1 MNDESIRAQMRQQRR
16 NVNLFERQL
25 ASASISNK
33 IIRSSAFMKA
43 QHIALY
49 LSNDGEIDLSSIF
62 HTAWQRGKH
71 CYLPVL
77 NKYGKKLSF
86 APYTAN
92 SIMRSNRFGI
102 PEPMVTNRELKDP
115 HQLELVLAP
124 LVAFDGMGNR
134 VGMGGGYYD
143 RSFSFL
149 RRQQPWQRTRF
160 IGTAYAFQQV
170 DHITGQTWDVP
181 LYGAFTEEDYLI
193 F

>member
-1 MNDESIRAQMRQQRR
+1 MSNELIRAQMRQQRR
-16 NVNLFERQL
+16 GINLYERQQ
-25 ASASISNK
+25 ASASISNN

-43 QHIALY
+43 RHIALY

-92 SIMRSNRFGI
+92 SIMRNNRFGI
-102 PEPMVTNRELKDP
+102 PEPVVTNRELKDP

-124 LVAFDGMGNR
+124 LVAFDAVGNR
-134 VGMGGGYYD
+134 AGMGGGYYD
-143 RSFSFL
+143 RSFCFL
-149 RRQQPWQRTRF
+149 RRQKPWQRTRF
-160 IGTAYAFQQV
+160 IGTAYAFQEVKHLTKQA
-170 DHITGQTWDVP
+170 WDVP
-181 LYGAFTEEDYLI
+181 LYGAFTEKDYFI